1 MASRQPTIDPLG
13 ARATLQVGDDRYA
26 YFRLDTVGDRLDL
39 ARARSR

>member
-26 YFRLDTVGDRLDL
+26 YFRLDAAATGSTWL
-39 ARARSR
+39 ALP